1 MFNDN
6 LMIAVVAALVNY
18 LLSMIIPSLFKE
30 SKLPLADEI
39 RKNFEC
45 NKDVMMVS
53 SLLTAVFVLISLQIT
68 PTLSGMFFSGLA
80 KTYTS
85 PQLVPM

>member
-39 RKNFEC
+39 RKN
-45 NKDVMMVS
+45 S
-53 SLLTAVFVLISLQIT
+53 
-68 PTLSGMFFSGLA
+68 
-80 KTYTS
+80 KTI
-85 PQLVPM
+85 

>member
-18 LLSMIIPSLFKE
+18 LLSMIIPSLFRD
-30 SKLPLADEI
+30 SKLPLAADI
-39 RKNFEC
+39 KKNFEC

-53 SLLTAVFVLISLQIT
+53 SLLTAIFVLISLQIT
-68 PTLSGMFFSGLA
+68 PTLSNVFLSGLVG
-80 KTYTS
+80 TYT
-85 PQLVPM
+85 PPTLVY